1 MSLHQN
7 DGTVITV
14 TALDTA
20 PDRWQQI
27 EENAEAWYYLGHLGG
42 GSVGG
47 QQYTR
52 QQCYIKALEVNA
64 QHAEAWYY
72 LGNMGGGSVGGQQY
86 TQQQC
91 YIKALEIDDQHVHA
105 WWGLACCGG
114 GNVGGQ
120 QYTKQQCDDKYNEL
134 SPLDEYG
141 F

>member
-52 QQCYIKALEVNA
+52 QQCYIKALEVN
-64 QHAEAWYY
+64 
-72 LGNMGGGSVGGQQY
+72 
-86 TQQQC
+86 
-91 YIKALEIDDQHVHA
+91 DQHVHA